1 VESIE
6 LLECV
11 GISTFGFFNGFGFI
25 ETGCGGSSD
34 GGLGECACRFFFS
47 FFSCCNDVTLSKFDA
62 RELLPVVSDC
72 KD

>member
-25 ETGCGGSSD
+25 ETGCGGPSD
-34 GGLGECACRFFFS
+34 RSLGWRCCE
-47 FFSCCNDVTLSKFDA
+47 CCNDVTLSKFDA